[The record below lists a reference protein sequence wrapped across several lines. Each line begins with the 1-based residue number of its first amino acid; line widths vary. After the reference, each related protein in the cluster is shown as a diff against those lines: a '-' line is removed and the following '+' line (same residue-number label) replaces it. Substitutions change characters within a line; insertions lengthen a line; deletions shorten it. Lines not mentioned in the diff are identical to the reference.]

1 MPMPGIAVYLFHLYL
16 ITDRKRGVRALL
28 HDEEVYPHP
37 SKFMPERFLDER
49 GQLNQKVRNPDLAAF
64 GFGRRLVHFDLL

>member
-1 MPMPGIAVYLFHLYL
+1 MYG
-16 ITDRKRGVRALL
+16 RAYSR
-28 HDEEVYPHP
+28 DPVAYDNPEA
-37 SKFMPERFLDER
+37 FMPERFLDER